1 MARPA
6 SRYPTELELQILKV
20 LWQESPL
27 LAREVQGVLA
37 EDGRELA
44 KTSVITTLNTMV
56 EKNYLKRKKQGNTY
70 LFSPQITE
78 EEVGDRVLGDVL
90 RIHGSKL
97 AIELLMAQPWLKG
110 LRDYTQVG
118 DILPVPSDLIG
129 YRTVSRVQKKSPQNL
144 RKRSIAKGWL
154 TEEEARHKIPDTK
167 QPQFKA
173 PPRTAT

>member
-78 EEVGDRVLGDVL
+78 EEVGDRVLGDVVDRVFDGSTASVVMKLFDAREIDDEELKEL
-90 RIHGSKL
+90 RRAINRKL
-97 AIELLMAQPWLKG
+97 KE
-110 LRDYTQVG
+110 
-118 DILPVPSDLIG
+118 S
-129 YRTVSRVQKKSPQNL
+129 
-144 RKRSIAKGWL
+144 
-154 TEEEARHKIPDTK
+154 
-167 QPQFKA
+167 
-173 PPRTAT
+173 